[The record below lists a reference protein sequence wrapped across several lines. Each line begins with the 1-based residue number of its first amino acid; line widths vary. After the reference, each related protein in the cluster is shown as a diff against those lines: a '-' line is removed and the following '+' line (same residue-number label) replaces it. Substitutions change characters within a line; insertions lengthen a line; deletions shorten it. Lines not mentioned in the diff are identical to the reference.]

1 MRKKILALTAAL
13 AIMTPLSS
21 MAALL
26 TGTVTWTQH
35 QLYSFTS
42 EDLQYSDGTPYSP
55 SPDLPVLLI
64 CLDHGA
70 DAPFDLAKVSYDSG
84 AGASALKGGSGTAGI
99 ALTHWLFDH
108 FYVTYYK
115 NGSEEEK
122 RAMQY
127 ALWEIG
133 NDYNGTAASIDAY
146 AGSSTPGRME
156 TDTTYDPVFRNGAE
170 GPLIVAYK
178 ALYEAMKAA
187 VPTLPRTY
195 RSTTYTLDFFR
206 SNDEGYQNMVALI
219 EKAPPPVVVPP
230 NVTAVPTLGQW
241 TLILLS
247 GLSAAFAFLKLRRA

>member
-1 MRKKILALTAAL
+1 MRKKILAFTAAL
-13 AIMTPLSS
+13 AMMMPISS
-21 MAALL
+21 MAATL
-26 TGTVTWTQH
+26 TGTVTWTGH

-42 EDLQYSDGTPYSP
+42 EDLEYADGTSY

-64 CLDHGA
+64 CLDHGT
-70 DAPFDLAKVSYDSG
+70 DAPFDLDQVSYDSG
-84 AGASALKGGSGTAGI
+84 AGAGAIKGGSGTAGI
-99 ALTHWLFDH
+99 ALTHWLFDQ
-108 FYVTYYK
+108 FYLTYYK
-115 NGSEEEK
+115 NGTEEQR

-133 NDYNGTAASIDAY
+133 NDYNGTAASVNSY
-146 AGSSTPGRME
+146 AGSSTPGKME

-170 GPLIVAYK
+170 GPLITAYQ
-178 ALYEAMKAA
+178 ALYAAMKTA

-195 RSTTYTLDFFR
+195 RSTTYTLDFFK

-230 NVTAVPTLGQW
+230 TVTAVPTLGQW

-247 GLSAAFAFLKLRRA
+247 GLSAAFAFLKLRRT